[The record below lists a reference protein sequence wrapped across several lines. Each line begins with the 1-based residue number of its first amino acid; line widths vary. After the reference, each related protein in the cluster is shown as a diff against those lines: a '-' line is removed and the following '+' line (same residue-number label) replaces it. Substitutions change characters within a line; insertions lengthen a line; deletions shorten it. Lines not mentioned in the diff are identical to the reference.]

1 MKTKFHKIFNKNKKI
16 VIGAIH
22 FPPLLGYPDFPG
34 MEIAINNALN
44 DLQSFEQGGVDA
56 VIFENNYDLPH
67 KEFVEPEIVAAMTFI
82 GSKLKA
88 ATALPLGINVLWN
101 DYKTSLVIAKILG
114 LEFIRVPVFVD
125 EVKTDYGV
133 IRGNSKEIHNYQ
145 NLVGANDVALFTDI
159 HVKHSALLSKMTIS
173 ESAKAAIANGSDAL
187 IITGKWTGDAPDYS
201 DLKQVRNEVGDFPLI
216 AGSGCNKENIK
227 EIFSFTDAAIIST
240 SLKEGDS
247 FQAETNL
254 KKWSQR
260 ISENKVK
267 EFMKA
272 IV

>member
-1 MKTKFHKIFNKNKKI
+1 MKDKFNKIFNKNKNI

-34 MEIAINNALN
+34 LEIAISNALN
-44 DLQSFEQGGVDA
+44 DLKTFEQGGVDT

-67 KEFVEPEIVAAMTFI
+67 KEFVEPETVAAMTFL
-82 GSKLKA
+82 GTKLKA

-101 DYKTSLVIAKILG
+101 DYKTSLAIAKILG
-114 LEFIRVPVFVD
+114 LKFIRVPVFVD

-133 IRGNSKEIHNYQ
+133 IKGDPQTIRNFQKSI
-145 NLVGANDVALFTDI
+145 GADEVALFTDI
-159 HVKHSALLSKMTIS
+159 HVKHAELLSKLS
-173 ESAKAAIANGSDAL
+173 LVESAKLAIANGSDAV
-187 IITGKWTGDAPDYS
+187 IVTGKWTGDAPDYGE
-201 DLKQVRNEVGDFPLI
+201 LELLRNNIGDFPLI
-216 AGSGCNKENIK
+216 AGSGCNKDNIK
-227 EIFSFTDAAIIST
+227 EVFNYCNAAIVST
-240 SLKEGDS
+240 ALKEG
-247 FQAETNL
+247 EVTKKEINL
-254 KKWSQR
+254 KNWMQR